1 MISHVHG
8 ALQLTRTA
16 RHASGGRRDS
26 FDSLH
31 AGDQL
36 TLNVIRR
43 VDSRTYMVS
52 FNGEQHVMESSA
64 QMTVG
69 GQIRAVVTGVGD
81 QLELRYL
88 ETLSPAADE
97 AKTARESAPSLL
109 SSLET
114 RYRLTLRANEHAQLE
129 QAVEDAANPTAMA
142 LGGLFLAK
150 LGVNLNEPALHAMH
164 DAQLAHAAALMPRSA
179 PRDVS
184 TVIEKTNDG
193 DDDALQELAQVIGE
207 ALPEAPSQAM
217 PSGSGD
223 ADSGNSDPQDSA
235 DLAKLFLNLQDD
247 GNVGYRYGTLPVIVA
262 DQLVE
267 LDLVVLQQRQQE
279 SDATPARRLVMTLK
293 TESFGQVRID
303 ARALDNR
310 LVVTFTGETA
320 ASAEELSARGHE
332 LRDLLKRLGWNVEG
346 IGYEL
351 SATPGRAAR
360 HIIDHVLA
368 AGTVD
373 MVL

>member
-1 MISHVHG
+1 MIANVHG
-8 ALQLTRTA
+8 AIQLTRSA
-16 RHASGGRRDS
+16 RHAGGRRDA
-26 FDSLH
+26 FDHLH
-31 AGDQL
+31 AGDHL
-36 TLNVIRR
+36 TLSVIRR
-43 VDSRTYMVS
+43 MDSRTYMVS
-52 FNGEQHVMESSA
+52 FGGEQHVMESSA
-64 QMTVG
+64 QMAVG
-69 GQIRAVVTGVGD
+69 GQVRAVVTGVGD

-88 ETLSPAADE
+88 DTVSPSAEAD
-97 AKTARESAPSLL
+97 AKTGRDTAPTLL
-109 SSLET
+109 SALET
-114 RYRLTLRANEHAQLE
+114 RYRLALRANEHTQLE
-129 QAVEDAANPTAMA
+129 QAVADAANPTAMA

-150 LGVNLNEPALHAMH
+150 LGVNFNEPALHAIH
-164 DAQLAHAAALMPRSA
+164 DAQIGHAAAWLTRSA

-184 TVIEKTNDG
+184 MLIEQTNDG
-193 DDDALQELAQVIGE
+193 DDDATQELAQVIGD

-217 PSGSGD
+217 SSGSGD
-223 ADSGNSDPQDSA
+223 ADTGNPDARDST

-267 LDLVVLQQRQQE
+267 LDLVVLQQRQQP
-279 SDATPARRLVMTLK
+279 DAATPARRLVMTLR
-293 TESFGQVRID
+293 TESFGQVKID

-310 LVVTFTGETA
+310 LVVTITGE
-320 ASAEELSARGHE
+320 SATSADELATRGDE
-332 LRDLLKRLGWNVEG
+332 LRELLKRLGWNVEG